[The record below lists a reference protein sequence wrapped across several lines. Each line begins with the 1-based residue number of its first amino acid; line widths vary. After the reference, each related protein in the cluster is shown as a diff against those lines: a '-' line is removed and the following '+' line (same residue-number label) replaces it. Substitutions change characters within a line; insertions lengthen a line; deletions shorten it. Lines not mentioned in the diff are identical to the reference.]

1 MKFLPILVTTL
12 ALGACTTPPP
22 TVGGETAAPALGA
35 GTCDTA
41 VLANLVGK
49 PFTPA
54 LEADAKARVKVQAV
68 RAIRP
73 GTAVT
78 MDFRPDRLNIDI
90 DEKNIVT
97 GFRCG

>member
-1 MKFLPILVTTL
+1 MKFLPILMTTL

-22 TVGGETAAPALGA
+22 SGGGETAPPALGSA
-35 GTCDTA
+35 CDTA
-41 VLANLVGK
+41 AIANLVGQ

-54 LEADAKARVKVQAV
+54 LEADAKARAKVEAV
-68 RAIRP
+68 RVIRP

-90 DEKNIVT
+90 DDKNVVT

>member
-1 MKFLPILVTTL
+1 MKFLSLTLTTL

-22 TVGGETAAPALGA
+22 SGGGETAPPALGSA
-35 GTCDTA
+35 CDTA
-41 VLANLVGK
+41 AIANLVGK

-54 LEADAKARVKVQAV
+54 LEADAKARAKVEAV